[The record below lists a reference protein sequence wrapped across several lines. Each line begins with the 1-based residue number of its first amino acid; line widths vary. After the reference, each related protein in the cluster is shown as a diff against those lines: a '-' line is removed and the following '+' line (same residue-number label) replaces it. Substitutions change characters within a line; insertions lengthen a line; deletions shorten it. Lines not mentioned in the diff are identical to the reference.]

1 MNAIRSD
8 IEDID
13 NQVEK
18 IRGKIK
24 SAGKDDTLLKDNQ
37 VGSISL
43 DALEKRIDQALAI
56 AEDVVKKA
64 QQQRK

>member
-13 NQVEK
+13 NQIEK

-24 SAGKDDTLLKDNQ
+24 SASKDDTLLKDNQ

-43 DALEKRIDQALAI
+43 DALEKRIDQALSI

-64 QQQRK
+64 QQQKK